1 MAKSE
6 KQEVDPAAA
15 NITASVDKILALR
28 GKWLEAAGK
37 DVGQG
42 ADRRLQAAA
51 AFLSG
56 LFQQDLE
63 VCLSGLLR
71 QQDME
76 VVIRQRDMEALA
88 SEALA
93 EWRRLS
99 EALVGWAIRAEV
111 KQVTAEAD
119 ADFCGA
125 ISDAREALIKNL
137 EMALRYDNDDFVIG
151 IFSPELAKDTLG
163 GLTKLKYGEVEPIF
177 EPGKRTS
184 YKDGYTIPRLRDK
197 ALLACHF
204 LYGTGL
210 TMSAARSRVAAALGE
225 TAANIRNWDRA
236 KKKELEERCENME
249 EKPRNPYAIHFEG
262 AQLFGAIVTGLGRDA
277 AIKRLKLPLDWDPNG
292 YFWAYVNKLHDRNN
306 RLHVWDDARLAQLGD
321 EYQRSLKQQKSQRH
335 KQ

>member
-93 EWRRLS
+93 EWTRLS
-99 EALVGWAIRAEV
+99 EALV
-111 KQVTAEAD
+111 VT
-119 ADFCGA
+119 C
-125 ISDAREALIKNL
+125 
-137 EMALRYDNDDFVIG
+137 
-151 IFSPELAKDTLG
+151 PT
-163 GLTKLKYGEVEPIF
+163 
-177 EPGKRTS
+177 
-184 YKDGYTIPRLRDK
+184 
-197 ALLACHF
+197 
-204 LYGTGL
+204 
-210 TMSAARSRVAAALGE
+210 
-225 TAANIRNWDRA
+225 
-236 KKKELEERCENME
+236 
-249 EKPRNPYAIHFEG
+249 
-262 AQLFGAIVTGLGRDA
+262 
-277 AIKRLKLPLDWDPNG
+277 
-292 YFWAYVNKLHDRNN
+292 
-306 RLHVWDDARLAQLGD
+306 
-321 EYQRSLKQQKSQRH
+321 
-335 KQ
+335 